1 MLDPLVLG
9 LIGFAS
15 ALLLLAIRVPIAFAL
30 AGVSTSFI
38 FIFFAGRSGSFNFGA
53 AWAPTLSMVSS
64 NTFDLVHS
72 YDLSMIPL
80 FVLLGHVAYHTGM
93 TTDIYRAARVW
104 LMRIPGG
111 VGMASVFGC
120 GGFSAITG
128 SSIACASAMGRI
140 CVPEMLRVGYDKRL
154 ATSTVAVGGTLGSL
168 IPPSVLFIVYGIFT
182 ETSINRLFLAGVIPG
197 LLSLA
202 GFLLVIYIWVKRKP
216 DTAPLPDFELA
227 PGDRRKAAIK
237 CWPAVLLFTII
248 IGGIYSGLFTATE
261 AAAVS
266 AFAAIMIGTLQK
278 KLSWNQFIHSVK
290 ETATQT
296 TTIFFI
302 AAGAK
307 IFVGFVAL
315 TGMAP
320 ALVGVVETADLSIG
334 LLLVV
339 IAGIYLLLGMFLD
352 PLGILVLTLPFLVP
366 MMEGYG
372 LDLIWFGVVVIKLL
386 EISLIT
392 PPVGLNV
399 FVIASV
405 TSPKVAVYEIFSG
418 VVRFLVM
425 DVLVLILLIVFPI
438 LSLFLPRTMF

>member
-1 MLDPLVLG
+1 MDPLTLG
-9 LIGFAS
+9 LVGFAC
-15 ALLLLAIRVPIAFAL
+15 AILLLAFRVPIAFTL
-30 AGVSTSFI
+30 AGVSSAFI
-38 FIFFAGRSGSFNFGA
+38 FIFFAIRRGGFDVESALS
-53 AWAPTLSMVSS
+53 PTLSMIAG

-80 FVLLGHVAYHTGM
+80 FVLLGHIAYHTGM

-104 LMRIPGG
+104 LMKIPGG
-111 VGMASVFGC
+111 VAMASVFGC

-140 CVPEMLRVGYDKRL
+140 CVPEMLSAGYDKRL
-154 ATSTVAVGGTLGSL
+154 ASSTVAVGGTLGSL
-168 IPPSVLFIVYGIFT
+168 IPPSVLFIIYGIFT
-182 ETSINRLFLAGVIPG
+182 EMSINRLFLAGVIPG

-202 GFLLVIYIWVKRKP
+202 GFLLVIYIWVKRNPEAAPVP
-216 DTAPLPDFELA
+216 DVELA
-227 PGDRRKAAIK
+227 RGDRRKAAIQ
-237 CWPAVLLFTII
+237 CWPALVLFSII
-248 IGGIYSGLFTATE
+248 IGGIYSGVFTATE
-261 AAAVS
+261 AAAIS
-266 AFAAIMIGTLQK
+266 AFIAVVIGVLQK
-278 KLSWNQFIHSVK
+278 KLDWSQFVESVK
-290 ETATQT
+290 ETCTQT

-315 TGMAP
+315 TGLAP
-320 ALVGVVETADLSIG
+320 ALVDIVASADVSLW
-334 LLLVV
+334 LLLAM
-339 IAGIYLLLGMFLD
+339 IAGVYLLLGMFLD

-366 MMEGYG
+366 MVEGYG

-405 TSPKVAVYEIFSG
+405 TKPSVPVYDIFMG
-418 VVRFLVM
+418 VMRFLVM
-425 DVLVLILLIVFPI
+425 DIIVLIALMAFPI
-438 LSLFLPRTMF
+438 LSLLLPNTMF